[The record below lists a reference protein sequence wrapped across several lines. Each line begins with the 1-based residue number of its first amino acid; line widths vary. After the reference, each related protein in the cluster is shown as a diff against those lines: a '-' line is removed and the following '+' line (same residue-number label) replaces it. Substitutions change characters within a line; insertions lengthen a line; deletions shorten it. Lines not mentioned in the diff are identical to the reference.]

1 MKKIMFFA
9 VALAAVSLASC
20 GNGNKEANAD
30 TTSVVADTEVAV
42 VETPTDTVVAAT
54 DSVVAAPAA
63 EVAPADSAK

>member
-30 TTSVVADTEVAV
+30 TTSVVEEAAVEV
-42 VETPTDTVVAAT
+42 VETPTDTTVAVADT
-54 DSVVAAPAA
+54 VAAAPAA
-63 EVAPADSAK
+63 EAAPADAAK

>member
-30 TTSVVADTEVAV
+30 TTAVVEETEVAV
-42 VETPTDTVVAAT
+42 VETSTDTVVAAT
-54 DSVVAAPAA
+54 DSVAAAPAA
-63 EVAPADSAK
+63 EAAPADSAK